1 MKMSAIPLGLDEFG
15 DRAVYLELDDDVLFL
30 RVRRGK
36 RTVGN
41 SLGNDKHLARLQR
54 DIAQLCLPMDRP
66 LIAKNEVVAV
76 HVAMPEVHGL
86 FGPLGKVKADAFSLK
101 QRQDC
106 AFGTRIIGRSEER
119 RVGKEWR
126 SRWA

>member
-15 DRAVYLELDDDVLFL
+15 DSAVYLELDDDVLFL

-66 LIAKNEVVAV
+66 LIAKNEFVAV
-76 HVAMPEVHGL
+76 HVAVPEIHRLLGA
-86 FGPLGKVKADAFSLK
+86 LGKVEPDAFSLK
-101 QRQDC
+101 QRQD
-106 AFGTRIIGRSEER
+106 RSEEHTS
-119 RVGKEWR
+119 ELQ
-126 SRWA
+126 SQSNLLLPPF